1 MKDITTRIAKAKQ
14 ALRDATSKSEV
25 LQLGNLCCQLIRDGN
40 QQQVDEISTAIYMA
54 LRRFEQ

>member
-1 MKDITTRIAKAKQ
+1 MTDIPTRIAKAKQ
-14 ALRDATSKSEV
+14 ALRDATSKDEV
-25 LQLGNLCCQLIRDGN
+25 LQLGNLCCQLIREGN

>member
-1 MKDITTRIAKAKQ
+1 MTDIPTRIARAKQ
-14 ALRDATSKSEV
+14 ALRDATSKAEV

-40 QQQVDEISTAIYMA
+40 QQQVDEISTAIYTA